1 MQSMVKS
8 ILTVIFLLIIVGVT
22 GDYSCAYTD
31 SDDPL
36 AVEAAETA
44 VSKLGPERG
53 AIPILSTSR
62 DIIGLESTVSA
73 RDAQIDHLLKDL
85 GARKVGT
92 EIQVSLSGDVLFDFD
107 KWDIRKEAEDTLHKL
122 TKLIKELNKHRI
134 LIEGHTDSK
143 GSESY
148 NLELSLKRSESV
160 RNWFLS
166 KGNLKEVDIVVK
178 GYGESKPVAPNT
190 KVDGSDNP
198 EGRAK
203 NRRVE
208 IRIQG

>member
-1 MQSMVKS
+1 MQSMVKA
-8 ILTVIFLLIIVGVT
+8 ILTVIFLLIIVGVA

-31 SDDPL
+31 SDDPS

-53 AIPILSTSR
+53 AVPILSTSR
-62 DIIGLESTVSA
+62 DIIGLESTVNA
-73 RDAQIDHLLKDL
+73 RDAQIDNLLKDL
-85 GARKVGT
+85 RARKVGT

-107 KWDIRKEAEDTLHKL
+107 KWNIRKEAEDTLHKL
-122 TKLIKELNKHRI
+122 AKLIQELHKRRI

-148 NLELSLKRSESV
+148 NLELSLKRSDSV

-166 KGNLKEVDIVVK
+166 KGNLKEVEIVVE